1 MNKKTKYLFLGLIL
15 FLTVFTV
22 ISEVSATCNII
33 VITDP
38 TGQDP
43 NGVAAGSMSFAK
55 NMFQSSFLMSKDK
68 QFAVLSGGEG
78 NSSDRVQAI
87 GQCVAALQ
95 NGASPSAAASVAS
108 SFNGIR
114 LVVGG
119 PNVGAAIGGSFDA
132 YVVEEQ
138 DNGEITVTPYS
149 STSGGLAVLQEAH
162 RGAIIHLRNS
172 EGNPKMGTAD
182 SVRYQTAVN
191 MGKMIRD
198 GYPATR
204 IVGEGMREVATD
216 SGEQYG
222 GGAVNLVSRV
232 STGDMF
238 TPTEMN
244 STGYPMSENY
254 TKSCPTC
261 GWSVGFPE
269 ADNYQVCPVDG
280 SQLKTT
286 NACDALINAITVTSN
301 TTSVSVYG
309 SDRAGLADTTEAIV
323 QASVTKYGYNPDQI
337 AGSIN
342 KGIHNG
348 LIMGVNYV
356 EPKDISVKENS
367 RAVGVYYEPLAD
379 GRTSPPWNLPVNS
392 FVLTIIGTIQTAI
405 GIILILLVI
414 FRSRLIKNFQD
425 RK

>member
-1 MNKKTKYLFLGLIL
+1 MNKKSKYLFLGLIL
-15 FLTVFTV
+15 FFTVFTV
-22 ISEVSATCNII
+22 IGEVSATCNII

-38 TGQDP
+38 SGTDP

-55 NMFQSSFLMSKDK
+55 NMFQSSFLMSKNQ

-78 NSSDRVQAI
+78 NSSDRVKAI
-87 GQCVAALQ
+87 GECVAALQ
-95 NGASPSAAASVAS
+95 NGASPSDAASVAS

-119 PNVGAAIGGSFDA
+119 PNIGAAIGGSFDA

-138 DNGEITVTPYS
+138 DDGTITITGYS
-149 STSGGLAVLQEAH
+149 TTSGGLAVLPAGH
-162 RGAIIHLRNS
+162 KGAIIHLRNS
-172 EGNPKMGTAD
+172 EGNPLSGTAD
-182 SVRYQTAVN
+182 TVRYQTAVN
-191 MGKMIRD
+191 MAKMIRD

-204 IVGEGMREVATD
+204 ILGEAMREVATD

-222 GGAVNLVSRV
+222 GGGVNLVSRV

-238 TPTEMN
+238 TPTAMN
-244 STGYPMSENY
+244 DTGYPMSENY
-254 TKSCPTC
+254 TKTCPTC

-269 ADNYQVCPVDG
+269 AENYQVCPIDG

-301 TTSVSVYG
+301 TTSVSTYG
-309 SDRAGLADTTEAIV
+309 SDRAGLSSTTEAIV
-323 QASVTKYGYNPDQI
+323 QASVNKYGYNPDKI

-348 LIMGVNYV
+348 LLMGVNYV
-356 EPKDISVKENS
+356 EPKDISVKEKS
-367 RAVGVYYEPLAD
+367 HAVGVYYEPLAD
-379 GRTSPPWNLPVNS
+379 GRTSPPWNLPINS
-392 FVLTIIGTIQTAI
+392 FILTIIGTIQTAI
-405 GIILILLVI
+405 GIVLVLLVV
-414 FRSRLIKNFQD
+414 FRSRLLENFQQ
-425 RK
+425 R